1 MSMKEKTETTEKAAR
16 RERKTRTGRVIS
28 AKMQK
33 TVVVGVERA
42 FRHPAYEKV
51 VRQTTKLY
59 ARDTL
64 GAREGDQVLVM
75 ETRPLSKL
83 VRWRVVEILERAK

>member
-1 MSMKEKTETTEKAAR
+1 MKEKIEKTLR
-16 RERKTRTGRVIS
+16 QERKTRTGRVIS

-51 VRQTTKLY
+51 VRETTKLY

-64 GAREGDQVLVM
+64 GAKEGDQVLVM
-75 ETRPLSKL
+75 ETRPLSRL